1 GRLQRG
7 ARGADQ
13 LVQLVADGRLVPAQ
27 AVHHRVV
34 GRPVRR
40 RLRVGEQAVAGQVHP
55 GTPAGYQGPTR
66 DDGHDRD
73 GLVHWPTF
81 GSDTGTTGDGS
92 AFHAGREGRATSPR
106 HSTATL
112 VPLSGSSAAVSGRP
126 ASSKNISVR
135 VWAPSANSSTGDV
148 GRTVFTRYGTTPSA
162 AGLTPSTGIASDQD
176 PPGSAVTV
184 RVTVL
189 SGLPSAPPPR
199 VISIVCSPAAVRSP
213 HSTRTTASAGRPA
226 FSHLRYS
233 ASACTSPSIRPGGST
248 KDK

>member
-1 GRLQRG
+1 DQPGPLVRSDEVIRVGLPASRRADERPDVLDVQQHARVEAIAGERPASHAIGRLQRG

-40 RLRVGEQAVAGQVHP
+40 RLRVGEQAVAEQVHP
-55 GTPAGYQGPTR
+55 GTPAGYQGQTR
-66 DDGHDRD
+66 DDGHDRN

-135 VWAPSANSSTGDV
+135 VWAPSANSSTGDR
-148 GRTVFTRYGTTPSA
+148 GPTVFTRYGTA
-162 AGLTPSTGIASDQD
+162 
-176 PPGSAVTV
+176 
-184 RVTVL
+184 
-189 SGLPSAPPPR
+189 
-199 VISIVCSPAAVRSP
+199 
-213 HSTRTTASAGRPA
+213 
-226 FSHLRYS
+226 
-233 ASACTSPSIRPGGST
+233 
-248 KDK
+248 